1 MTMGL
6 EKRGAQGPQPR
17 DPEIWGPGG
26 IKASEAQ
33 GSPAAA
39 DLPAL
44 SSEVTLPLG
53 RGDSFPEPWSVCASD
68 ARHL

>member
-1 MTMGL
+1 MGL
-6 EKRGAQGPQPR
+6 EKRGAAAQGSQLR

-53 RGDSFPEPWSVCASD
+53 CGDSLPEAWSVCASD
-68 ARHL
+68 ATHL